1 MIVFLRSLD
10 CNPDPRVQKYCDYL
24 YANNINYRIVCWDRS
39 CKLKNDH
46 IHSYYQRKSKYGTG
60 LKNAFGILGFNWYI
74 FCYLLRNKKSYKVI
88 HACDFDTIL
97 PAIILKLFFGKK
109 VIYDIFDWFVDS
121 RHFNNRLIKTIIL
134 TFERFFLKH
143 SDITIICEEERTEQL
158 NYIPHNL
165 WVLPNIPTLFTSLN
179 QNLPNKQNMS
189 DKVILS
195 YVGTMPADRGI
206 DKLLEC
212 VKNNSSLELNI
223 AGFGIMDK
231 LVKEYSDCVSNIH
244 YFGTVSYEKGL
255 EIMANSDIIV
265 ALYEKTVL
273 NNVYA
278 APNKYYEGLFL
289 GKPILTTEGTLVG
302 NKTEKGRT
310 GFVIGESLRDLESF
324 FICFDLQERIDL
336 CSKNARE
343 MWIDKYVVL
352 GHVIGYNNCEDS
364 FLWRFI
370 YSFHMPLFMFIS
382 GYVAQMTFRIERF
395 GWNETISFLIKKLRT
410 LLLPMVTWGVVIPF
424 FFLRTMIDQS
434 FIDCVLNFV
443 KTWGGGLWFF
453 ATLFILSILFF
464 VYRWVDK
471 QINAKSIFV
480 DLVIL
485 LFLFILV
492 ILLYM
497 LLYKDAI
504 YSEGIRSVFNYFMFY
519 FFRSIVCKQTNLR
532 SLILNNKKFFTFS
545 FVMFFLLI
553 PSFVYDMSSM
563 FNQLMKIVLSLFAIF
578 SLFFIVH
585 HISWNRQVDNMFQ
598 YFGRESLSIYVTHNG
613 PFAFLLVITDYITLS
628 SVDNIPCFLFL
639 FIFSLFISYASIWI
653 KNIVSISPILELFL
667 YGKSYK
673 RKSI

>member
-1 MIVFLRSLD
+1 MNDLRISYID
-10 CNPDPRVQKYCDYL
+10 Q
-24 YANNINYRIVCWDRS
+24 
-39 CKLKNDH
+39 LK
-46 IHSYYQRKSKYGTG
+46 
-60 LKNAFGILGFNWYI
+60 GIAI
-74 FCYLLRNKKSYKVI
+74 LL
-88 HACDFDTIL
+88 
-97 PAIILKLFFGKK
+97 
-109 VIYDIFDWFVDS
+109 
-121 RHFNNRLIKTIIL
+121 
-134 TFERFFLKH
+134 
-143 SDITIICEEERTEQL
+143 
-158 NYIPHNL
+158 
-165 WVLPNIPTLFTSLN
+165 
-179 QNLPNKQNMS
+179 
-189 DKVILS
+189 
-195 YVGTMPADRGI
+195 
-206 DKLLEC
+206 
-212 VKNNSSLELNI
+212 
-223 AGFGIMDK
+223 
-231 LVKEYSDCVSNIH
+231 
-244 YFGTVSYEKGL
+244 
-255 EIMANSDIIV
+255 
-265 ALYEKTVL
+265 
-273 NNVYA
+273 
-278 APNKYYEGLFL
+278 
-289 GKPILTTEGTLVG
+289 
-302 NKTEKGRT
+302 
-310 GFVIGESLRDLESF
+310 
-324 FICFDLQERIDL
+324 
-336 CSKNARE
+336 
-343 MWIDKYVVL
+343 VVL

-480 DLVIL
+480 DLAIL

-519 FFRSIVCKQTNLR
+519 FLGSIVCKQTNLR

>member
-1 MIVFLRSLD
+1 M
-10 CNPDPRVQKYCDYL
+10 
-24 YANNINYRIVCWDRS
+24 
-39 CKLKNDH
+39 
-46 IHSYYQRKSKYGTG
+46 
-60 LKNAFGILGFNWYI
+60 
-74 FCYLLRNKKSYKVI
+74 
-88 HACDFDTIL
+88 
-97 PAIILKLFFGKK
+97 
-109 VIYDIFDWFVDS
+109 
-121 RHFNNRLIKTIIL
+121 
-134 TFERFFLKH
+134 
-143 SDITIICEEERTEQL
+143 
-158 NYIPHNL
+158 
-165 WVLPNIPTLFTSLN
+165 
-179 QNLPNKQNMS
+179 
-189 DKVILS
+189 
-195 YVGTMPADRGI
+195 
-206 DKLLEC
+206 
-212 VKNNSSLELNI
+212 
-223 AGFGIMDK
+223 
-231 LVKEYSDCVSNIH
+231 
-244 YFGTVSYEKGL
+244 
-255 EIMANSDIIV
+255 
-265 ALYEKTVL
+265 
-273 NNVYA
+273 
-278 APNKYYEGLFL
+278 
-289 GKPILTTEGTLVG
+289 
-302 NKTEKGRT
+302 
-310 GFVIGESLRDLESF
+310 
-324 FICFDLQERIDL
+324 
-336 CSKNARE
+336 
-343 MWIDKYVVL
+343 
-352 GHVIGYNNCEDS
+352 
-364 FLWRFI
+364 
-370 YSFHMPLFMFIS
+370 
-382 GYVAQMTFRIERF
+382 
-395 GWNETISFLIKKLRT
+395 RT

-519 FFRSIVCKQTNLR
+519 FLGSIVCKQTNLR

>member
-289 GKPILTTEGTLVG
+289 GKTILTTEGTLVG

-343 MWIDKYVVL
+343 MWIDKYSEYV
-352 GHVIGYNNCEDS
+352 D
-364 FLWRFI
+364 R
-370 YSFHMPLFMFIS
+370 FMFS
-382 GYVAQMTFRIERF
+382 KY
-395 GWNETISFLIKKLRT
+395 
-410 LLLPMVTWGVVIPF
+410 IPF
-424 FFLRTMIDQS
+424 I
-434 FIDCVLNFV
+434 
-443 KTWGGGLWFF
+443 
-453 ATLFILSILFF
+453 
-464 VYRWVDK
+464 
-471 QINAKSIFV
+471 IN
-480 DLVIL
+480 
-485 LFLFILV
+485 
-492 ILLYM
+492 
-497 LLYKDAI
+497 
-504 YSEGIRSVFNYFMFY
+504 
-519 FFRSIVCKQTNLR
+519 
-532 SLILNNKKFFTFS
+532 
-545 FVMFFLLI
+545 
-553 PSFVYDMSSM
+553 
-563 FNQLMKIVLSLFAIF
+563 
-578 SLFFIVH
+578 
-585 HISWNRQVDNMFQ
+585 
-598 YFGRESLSIYVTHNG
+598 
-613 PFAFLLVITDYITLS
+613 
-628 SVDNIPCFLFL
+628 
-639 FIFSLFISYASIWI
+639 
-653 KNIVSISPILELFL
+653 
-667 YGKSYK
+667 
-673 RKSI
+673 

>member
-1 MIVFLRSLD
+1 M
-10 CNPDPRVQKYCDYL
+10 
-24 YANNINYRIVCWDRS
+24 
-39 CKLKNDH
+39 
-46 IHSYYQRKSKYGTG
+46 
-60 LKNAFGILGFNWYI
+60 
-74 FCYLLRNKKSYKVI
+74 
-88 HACDFDTIL
+88 
-97 PAIILKLFFGKK
+97 
-109 VIYDIFDWFVDS
+109 
-121 RHFNNRLIKTIIL
+121 
-134 TFERFFLKH
+134 
-143 SDITIICEEERTEQL
+143 
-158 NYIPHNL
+158 
-165 WVLPNIPTLFTSLN
+165 
-179 QNLPNKQNMS
+179 
-189 DKVILS
+189 
-195 YVGTMPADRGI
+195 
-206 DKLLEC
+206 
-212 VKNNSSLELNI
+212 
-223 AGFGIMDK
+223 
-231 LVKEYSDCVSNIH
+231 
-244 YFGTVSYEKGL
+244 
-255 EIMANSDIIV
+255 
-265 ALYEKTVL
+265 
-273 NNVYA
+273 
-278 APNKYYEGLFL
+278 
-289 GKPILTTEGTLVG
+289 
-302 NKTEKGRT
+302 
-310 GFVIGESLRDLESF
+310 
-324 FICFDLQERIDL
+324 
-336 CSKNARE
+336 
-343 MWIDKYVVL
+343 
-352 GHVIGYNNCEDS
+352 
-364 FLWRFI
+364 
-370 YSFHMPLFMFIS
+370 
-382 GYVAQMTFRIERF
+382 
-395 GWNETISFLIKKLRT
+395 
-410 LLLPMVTWGVVIPF
+410 LLPMVTWGVVIPF

-519 FFRSIVCKQTNLR
+519 
-532 SLILNNKKFFTFS
+532 
-545 FVMFFLLI
+545 LLI